1 MFCHRGSVVLV
12 FCVAT
17 VLQWQVL
24 VATIGG
30 NGALF
35 AASITRAL
43 VPPRRDAL
51 VLGTAPSRV
60 YGSVLATQL
69 PEIIVNRGPTTVA
82 PPQRDS
88 DVGPSVPPGGYSYDP
103 PSGSYLPPDS
113 LIPPFADEPQPP
125 PIGYL
130 PPQAPSQQDIPA
142 ADEPVFESPAG
153 EYLPPEQPPQRD
165 EPVFVV
171 STPTPP
177 AQDAGYIYGVP
188 VTTTTFTPPF
198 ADEGVPEV
206 NETGEGGYRYDPPA
220 PASIYLPAGT
230 GGVGR
235 SLLRD
240 EGAGAASVDGGGGRP
255 SPIRLQLNELACLR
269 SSGGFFRA
277 ALTLQSAIESV
288 PLVDND
294 VGGGEASGCEVRL
307 DQSRLLLDIPS
318 ADFGRCGVAAC
329 AGTGNGGTGGRPE
342 LCLRIRFPAIAGM
355 RTALDP
361 VLTLQCRIQQRIVA
375 RTHSLRLA
383 VANDPQVATAAGQRS
398 VSSTSTA
405 FAVGGSQRPFRSQLG
420 IFRRQNAATG
430 GGSFTRPLQPGGAVL
445 LGEELML
452 RTQVSA
458 GDGWNFTRL
467 SDVVMQRLSPTG
479 TVLNSASLVTAGGCL
494 NPLMRAISPLAP
506 VFEAPLGYRLGFR
519 AAMFQ
524 GMRSGDE
531 MILRVRIIG
540 CVDRRECL
548 VENCATAR
556 SKRET
561 LETDNATMATAG
573 NDTTVV
579 PLLTETASIA
589 FRIMLPPNGTSGEQ
603 RGDDGEEPLAG
614 SSGFHSS
621 QSLLW
626 ITVGATV
633 LLVIGGLALALL
645 LVLRHQLRRPTYD
658 EYRSD

>member
-1 MFCHRGSVVLV
+1 MFHHRSRVLV
-12 FCVAT
+12 LYFALGA
-17 VLQWQVL
+17 VLQLQTIG
-24 VATIGG
+24 ANPTIGG

-51 VLGTAPSRV
+51 LLGSPSRV
-60 YGSVLATQL
+60 YGGVLATQQ
-69 PEIIVNRGPTTVA
+69 PEIIVNRGPTTSV

-88 DVGPSVPPGGYSYDP
+88 DVSSGPSRGYNYDP
-103 PSGSYLPPDS
+103 PSGGYLPPDS

-125 PIGYL
+125 SIGSSYL
-130 PPQAPSQQDIPA
+130 PPQAPQQDIPA
-142 ADEPVFESPAG
+142 ADEPVYESPVG
-153 EYLPPEQPPQRD
+153 EYLPPPEEQPPQRD
-165 EPVFVV
+165 EPPVFVV
-171 STPTPP
+171 STPPSP
-177 AQDAGYIYGVP
+177 QDVGYNYNVP
-188 VTTTTFTPPF
+188 TTTTTTFVPPF

-206 NETGEGGYRYDPPA
+206 NDTGEGGYRYDPPA
-220 PASIYLPAGT
+220 SIYLPAGT
-230 GGVGR
+230 SVGR

-240 EGAGAASVDGGGGRP
+240 DVPGDGASSGRP
-255 SPIRLQLNELACLR
+255 SPIRLQLNELSCLR
-269 SSGGFFRA
+269 NSGGFFRA
-277 ALTLQSAIESV
+277 SLTLQSAIDSV
-288 PLVDND
+288 PLVDTDSD
-294 VGGGEASGCEVRL
+294 VAGDASGCEVRL

-318 ADFGRCGVAAC
+318 SDFARCGVIPC
-329 AGTGNGGTGGRPE
+329 ATVSGGRPE

-383 VANDPQVATAAGQRS
+383 VANDPQAIGRS
-398 VSSTSTA
+398 ASSTSTA

-420 IFRRQNAATG
+420 IFRRQTA
-430 GGSFTRPLQPGGAVL
+430 GSSGFTRPLQPGGAVV

-479 TVLNSASLVTAGGCL
+479 TVLNSASLVTASGCL
-494 NPLMRAISPLAP
+494 NPLMRAISPVAP

-548 VENCATAR
+548 VENCAIAR

-561 LETDNATMATAG
+561 LEKDSDETEQTTATVDTT
-573 NDTTVV
+573 TTVV

-589 FRIMLPPNGTSGEQ
+589 FRIMLPRNGTSGE
-603 RGDDGEEPLAG
+603 EPLESEGDQERLSA
-614 SSGFHSS
+614 SHST

-633 LLVIGGLALALL
+633 LLVIGGLALVLLL
-645 LVLRHQLRRPTYD
+645 LVLRHQQRRPTYD

>member
-1 MFCHRGSVVLV
+1 L
-12 FCVAT
+12 T
-17 VLQWQVL
+17 VLPVRT
-24 VATIGG
+24 AANPTIGG

-51 VLGTAPSRV
+51 VLGSAARV
-60 YGSVLATQL
+60 YGGVLATQL
-69 PEIIVNRGPTTVA
+69 PEIIVNRGPTTTGA

-88 DVGPSVPPGGYSYDP
+88 DVGSGAAGTGYSYDP
-103 PSGSYLPPDS
+103 PAGSYLPPE
-113 LIPPFADEPQPP
+113 PPFADEPQPP
-125 PIGYL
+125 PIGSSYL
-130 PPQAPSQQDIPA
+130 PPRAPPVDIPE
-142 ADEPVFESPAG
+142 ADEPVYEPAPPTG
-153 EYLPPEQPPQRD
+153 DYLPPEPSPQRD
-165 EPVFVV
+165 EPVFVL
-171 STPTPP
+171 STTTTQPP
-177 AQDAGYIYGVP
+177 SRDAGYIYNVP
-188 VTTTTFTPPF
+188 TTTTTFVPPF
-198 ADEGVPEV
+198 ADEGVPPEV
-206 NETGEGGYRYDPPA
+206 NDTGEGGYRYDPPA
-220 PASIYLPAGT
+220 SIYLPAGSS
-230 GGVGR
+230 VGR

-240 EGAGAASVDGGGGRP
+240 DGASDGTGASGRP

-269 SSGGFFRA
+269 NSGGFFRA
-277 ALTLQSAIESV
+277 SLTVQSPIESV
-288 PLVDND
+288 PLVDIESD
-294 VGGGEASGCEVRL
+294 AAAGSDTGACEIRF
-307 DQSRLLLDIPS
+307 DQSRLLLDIPWS
-318 ADFGRCGVAAC
+318 DFGRCGVQPC
-329 AGTGNGGTGGRPE
+329 ATATGARPE
-342 LCLRIRFPAIAGM
+342 LCLRVRFPAIAGM

-383 VANDPQVATAAGQRS
+383 VANDPQTVNGRSAG
-398 VSSTSTA
+398 STSTA

-420 IFRRQNAATG
+420 IFRRAQSVAG
-430 GGSFTRPLQPGGAVL
+430 GGFTRPLQPGGAVL

-494 NPLMRAISPLAP
+494 NPLMRAISPVAP

-548 VENCATAR
+548 VDNCATAR

-561 LETDNATMATAG
+561 LETDGRESEQTTAAIA
-573 NDTTVV
+573 NDTTTAATATTAV

-589 FRIMLPPNGTSGEQ
+589 FRIMLPGNGTSGE
-603 RGDDGEEPLAG
+603 RLLG
-614 SSGFHSS
+614 SDADQDQSSSSVASAHSA

-626 ITVGATV
+626 MTVGVT
-633 LLVIGGLALALL
+633 LLLLAIGGLAL
-645 LVLRHQLRRPTYD
+645 LVLRHQQRRPTYD